1 MDSKYYINKHGI
13 RIVKCCAS
21 CQHKDLHAGN
31 RVCLMTRSNIKG
43 TYVCREWK
51 VAEHL
56 ANAGKGD
63 GKVKKKEYLQFVMDN
78 RNPRER
84 LSNLA
89 VHKAEFEK
97 EHGSIYINK

>member
-31 RVCLMTRSNIKG
+31 RICLMSHTPIKG
-43 TYVCREWK
+43 TYVCKEWNL
-51 VAEHL
+51 ASHL
-56 ANAGKGD
+56 NNAGRGD
-63 GKVKKKEYLQFVMDN
+63 GKVKKREYLQFIAAN
-78 RNPRER
+78 RDPTER

-89 VHKAEFEK
+89 VNKAEFEK
-97 EHGSIYINK
+97 EHGSIYLTK